1 MLRGVNVGGH
11 NRIPMDA
18 LRALYASLGLRD
30 ARTYVQSG
38 NVIFRI
44 DDNLKGAIP
53 LAGFA
58 KGGDFGVLS
67 SRIEDAIERR
77 FKFRPTVILRTAPE
91 LRDVIARNPFAKRRA
106 IDPARL
112 LVMFL
117 ARDSASTARDQL
129 LQIKTAPEEL
139 HLIGREVF
147 IYYPNGLARPKL
159 PWTRIEKTLQTPATG
174 RNWNS
179 VVKMLALAESLKSTI
194 S

>member
-18 LRALYASLGLRD
+18 LRALYASLRLRD

-44 DDNLKGAIP
+44 DDNLKG
-53 LAGFA
+53 
-58 KGGDFGVLS
+58 GDFGVLS
-67 SRIEDAIERR
+67 RKIEDALERK
-77 FKFRPTVILRTAPE
+77 FKFRPSVILRTPSE
-91 LRDVIARNPFAKRRA
+91 LRETISRNPFSKRRA

-117 ARDSASTARDQL
+117 ARDPAPEARAQL
-129 LQIKTAPEEL
+129 LQINAAPEEL
-139 HLIGREVF
+139 HLTGREVF
-147 IYYPNGLARPKL
+147 IYYPEGLGRPKL
-159 PWTRIEKTLQTPATG
+159 PWTRIEKILQTPATG

-179 VVKMLALAESLKSTI
+179 VLKMRALAESLEATAASR
-194 S
+194 